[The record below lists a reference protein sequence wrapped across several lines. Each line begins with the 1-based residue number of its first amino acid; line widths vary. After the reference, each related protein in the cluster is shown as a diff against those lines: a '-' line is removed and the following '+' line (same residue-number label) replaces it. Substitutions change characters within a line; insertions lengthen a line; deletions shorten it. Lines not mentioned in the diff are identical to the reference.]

1 MSWCVTVEEQKD
13 NPEEFVWVASERVRW
28 LGSESV
34 MAFVTSP
41 VETSLADDAPAS
53 CAAGGKTL

>member
-1 MSWCVTVEEQKD
+1 MSWCVRVEEQKD

-41 VETSLADDAPAS
+41 VEKSLAEDAPAS
-53 CAAGGKTL
+53 YAAGGKKL

>member
-1 MSWCVTVEEQKD
+1 MCWCVRVEGQKD
-13 NPEEFVWVASERVRW
+13 HLEEFVCVASERAGW

-41 VETSLADDAPAS
+41 VEKSLAEDAPPS
-53 CAAGGKTL
+53 CAAGGKTR

>member
-1 MSWCVTVEEQKD
+1 MSWCVMVEEQKD

-41 VETSLADDAPAS
+41 VETSLAEDAPAS

>member
-41 VETSLADDAPAS
+41 VETSLPEDAPAS